1 MRICYFI
8 FFERKGHNLNTKYL
22 KNDKNEERFIISM
35 LQITDFHLLM
45 DV

>member
-22 KNDKNEERFIISM
+22 KNDKNEEIAAG
-35 LQITDFHLLM
+35 LLYQCYKSRIFTY
-45 DV
+45 